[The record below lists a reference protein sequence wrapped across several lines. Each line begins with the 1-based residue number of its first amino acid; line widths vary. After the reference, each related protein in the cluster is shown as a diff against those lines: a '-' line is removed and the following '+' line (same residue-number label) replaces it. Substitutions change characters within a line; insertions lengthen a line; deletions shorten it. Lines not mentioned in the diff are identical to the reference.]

1 MVSTFFRTVVIKMRR
16 TVGIIGGMGP
26 LATVDLMEKI
36 IQFTPAGKD
45 QDHIHIICD
54 DYPQIPDRT
63 AAIMMKGENPSP
75 YLIESARR
83 LERAGA
89 DILVIA
95 CNTAHYFYD
104 TIQHSVKIPVI
115 HMPKEVADYIKANHY
130 KTVGLIATN
139 GTLKTDLYQQ
149 NFKAEGIQFIL
160 PDPELQQKVMQ
171 GIYSIKAGDLK
182 QGSSIISTVAVN
194 LVSLGVEV
202 IVAGCTEVPL
212 VLKTSKNWKVIDST
226 EVAAKK
232 VVQECLSDCAVAGR

>member
-1 MVSTFFRTVVIKMRR
+1 MKK

-26 LATVDLMEKI
+26 LATVDLMKKI
-36 IQFTPAGKD
+36 IQFTPAVKD

-63 AAIMMKGENPSP
+63 AAILGKGENPGP
-75 YLIESARR
+75 WMIESAQR

-89 DILVIA
+89 DMLAIA
-95 CNTAHYFYD
+95 CNTAHFYYD
-104 TIQHSVKIPVI
+104 TIQRSVKIPVI
-115 HMPKEVADYIKANHY
+115 HMPEEVAHYIKENHY
-130 KTVGLIATN
+130 KRVGLIATN

-149 NFKAEGIQFIL
+149 NLEKLGITCIL
-160 PDPELQQKVMQ
+160 PEPELQQLVME

-182 QGSSIISTVAVN
+182 QGTYFISTVAAN
-194 LVSLGVEV
+194 LYYSGVEV

-212 VLKTSKNWKVIDST
+212 VLKTTKEWKIIDST

-232 VVQECLSDCAVAGR
+232 VVQECLRDYAPQGR

>member
-1 MVSTFFRTVVIKMRR
+1 MRR

-26 LATVDLMEKI
+26 LASVDLMKKI

-63 AAIMMKGENPSP
+63 AAIMGKGENPSP
-75 YLIESARR
+75 YMIESAQR

-89 DILVIA
+89 DILAIA

-104 TIQHSVKIPVI
+104 EIQHSVKIPVI
-115 HMPKEVADYIKANHY
+115 HMPKEVANNIKANHY
-130 KTVGLIATN
+130 KKVGLIATN

-149 NFKAEGIQFIL
+149 NLKALGIECTL
-160 PDPELQQKVMQ
+160 PDPELQQIVME

-182 QGSSIISTVAVN
+182 QGSSFISTVAAN
-194 LVSLGVEV
+194 LVYLGVEV

-212 VLKTSKNWKVIDST
+212 VLKTSKEWKVIDST
-226 EVAAKK
+226 EVVAKR
-232 VVQECLSDCAVAGR
+232 VVQECLPDLAVAGR